1 MSINSIFI
9 NESINNKKSIKNLER
24 KVDNLNISLN
34 EIDKKIDIIINI
46 LNNDVNN
53 KFNKM
58 EEHIDFIK
66 NVYDNITDTSNYSL
80 EGFESDEKEDFV
92 PEEIQDEKYNDVK
105 YKKNY
110 VEV

>member
-46 LNNDVNN
+46 LNNNVNN
-53 KFNKM
+53 KFNRM

-92 PEEIQDEKYNDVK
+92 PEEVQDDKYNDVK